1 MPGPVGKRTTERHG
15 HRTAAEQA
23 VDTARG
29 SSAVEW
35 PEADPQWHP
44 LAARW
49 YLAQQESGQAVYFE
63 ASDVAAHLIVADGL
77 SRLLNAP
84 PGKYSAMLLAQLW
97 SSMGDLLTTE
107 GSRRRL
113 RIELEKPAPEDEA
126 QKGAVASLSAARAR
140 FGAKAK

>member
-29 SSAVEW
+29 SSTVAW
-35 PEADPQWHP
+35 PDPDPQWHP
-44 LAARW
+44 LATRW

-63 ASDVAAHLIVADGL
+63 ASDVAAHLFVAEGL
-77 SRLLNAP
+77 TRLYNAP
-84 PGKYSAMLLAQLW
+84 AGKFSAMLFAQLW

-113 RIELEKPAPEDEA
+113 RIELEKAAPEDEQ
-126 QKGAVASLSAARAR
+126 QKAAVASLSAARQR
-140 FGAKAK
+140 LGAKAK

>member
-15 HRTAAEQA
+15 HRTQAEQA

-29 SSAVEW
+29 ASAVEW
-35 PEADPQWHP
+35 PEPEPHWHA
-44 LAARW
+44 LAVRW
-49 YLAQQESGQAVYFE
+49 YLAQQESGQATYFE
-63 ASDVAAHLIVADGL
+63 PSDVAAHCLVAEAMTRNLDGE
-77 SRLLNAP
+77 
-84 PGKYSAMLLAQLW
+84 KFSAMLLAQVW

-113 RIELEKPAPEDEA
+113 RIELEKPQPEDEV
-126 QKGAVASLSAARAR
+126 QKGAVASLSAARQR